1 MQTRTYRQQHTKLL
15 EQVAELKDIIGQ
27 KEFSKR
33 ESEIIQKLS
42 ELSGVLKL
50 HLKLEDENL
59 YPALRTHKNEAVR
72 EMAARYA
79 REMGGLSEAFT
90 NYRTKWLRLGAITAE
105 PQKFVEESI
114 NVFSALGARIDRED
128 TELYALVD
136 RLLIVVTPSASTSD
150 N

>member
-1 MQTRTYRQQHTKLL
+1 MYTSTYRRQHTKLL
-15 EQVAELKDIIGQ
+15 EQVAELKDIFEQ

-42 ELSGVLKL
+42 ELSGLLKL

-59 YPALRTHKNEAVR
+59 YPALLAHKNQAVK
-72 EMAARYA
+72 EMAARYV
-79 REMGGLSEAFT
+79 REMSGLSEAFT
-90 NYRTKWLRLGAITAE
+90 NYRTKWLHLGAITAE

-114 NVFSALGARIDRED
+114 NVFSALGTRIDKENN
-128 TELYALVD
+128 ELYSLVD
-136 RLLIVVTPSASTSD
+136 NLLIVVTPSASTLD